1 LTPEQQAALLLRL
14 ELISVQ
20 DAYIATLDEGRLED
34 WPSMFTEDC
43 LYEIIPRENVDA
55 GLPAPLIRC
64 EGAAMLRDR
73 VISLRHANIYETPHY
88 RHMLS
93 GHSVT
98 LLDDATVAMRASY
111 VVINTSQ
118 DGDSTIFQAGYYQ
131 DRLVRTDDGWR
142 FSVKRAVYDTHR
154 VQTLLAYP
162 V

>member
-1 LTPEQQAALLLRL
+1 LNPAFLLRL
-14 ELISVQ
+14 ELMAVQ
-20 DAYIATLDEGRLED
+20 DDYTAILDEGRLED
-34 WPSMFTEDC
+34 WPTMFTEDC

-55 GLPAPLIRC
+55 GLPAPLMRC

-93 GHSVT
+93 GHRVT
-98 LLDDATVAMRASY
+98 AIDADTAEMRASY

-118 DGDSTIFQAGYYQ
+118 DGESTIFQAGYYQ
-131 DRLVRTDDGWR
+131 DRLVRTAEGWR
-142 FSVKRAVYDTHR
+142 FSIKRAVYDTHR

-162 V
+162 I

>member
-1 LTPEQQAALLLRL
+1 LNPAFLLRL
-14 ELISVQ
+14 ELMAVQ
-20 DAYIATLDEGRLED
+20 DNYTAILDEGRLED
-34 WPSMFTEDC
+34 WPTMFTEDC

-55 GLPAPLIRC
+55 GMPAPLMRC

-73 VISLRHANIYETPHY
+73 VISLRHANVYETPHY

-93 GHSVT
+93 GHRMTVI
-98 LLDDATVAMRASY
+98 DADTAEMRASY

-118 DGDSTIFQAGYYQ
+118 DGESTIFQAGYYQ
-131 DRLVRTDDGWR
+131 DRLVRTPTGWR

-162 V
+162 I

>member
-1 LTPEQQAALLLRL
+1 LNPKLLLRL
-14 ELISVQ
+14 ELMEVQ
-20 DAYIATLDEGRLED
+20 DAYTAILDEGRLED
-34 WPSMFTEDC
+34 WPTMFTEDC
-43 LYEIIPRENVDA
+43 LYEIIPRENVDS
-55 GLPAPLIRC
+55 GFPAPLMRC

-98 LLDDATVAMRASY
+98 ALEDGSVEMRASY

-118 DGDSTIFQAGYYQ
+118 EGESSIFQAGQYF

>member
-1 LTPEQQAALLLRL
+1 LNPAFLLRL
-14 ELISVQ
+14 ELIAIQ
-20 DAYIATLDEGRLED
+20 DEYTAILDEGRLED
-34 WPSMFTEDC
+34 WPAMFIEDC

-55 GLPAPLIRC
+55 GLPAPLMRC

-93 GHSVT
+93 GHRITAVDGDT
-98 LLDDATVAMRASY
+98 AEMRASY
-111 VVINTSQ
+111 VVIDTSQ

-131 DRLVRTDDGWR
+131 DRLVRTADGWR

>member
-1 LTPEQQAALLLRL
+1 LNRDLLRRL
-14 ELISVQ
+14 ELMEVQ
-20 DAYIATLDEGRLED
+20 DAYIAALDEGRLED
-34 WPSMFTEDC
+34 WPTMFTEDC
-43 LYEIIPRENVDA
+43 LYEIIPRENVES
-55 GLPAPLIRC
+55 GLPAPLMRC

-93 GHSVT
+93 GHRVT
-98 LLDDATVAMRASY
+98 MVDDDTAEMRASY

-118 DGDSTIFQAGYYQ
+118 DGESTIFQAGQYR
-131 DRLVRTDDGWR
+131 DRLVRTADGWR
-142 FSVKRAVYDTHR
+142 FSVKRAIYDTHR

>member
-1 LTPEQQAALLLRL
+1 LNPAFLLRL

-20 DAYIATLDEGRLED
+20 DEYTAILDEGRLED
-34 WPSMFTEDC
+34 WPAMFTEDC
-43 LYEIIPRENVDA
+43 LYEIIPRENVDL
-55 GLPAPLIRC
+55 GLPAPLMRC

-93 GHSVT
+93 GHRVMA
-98 LLDDATVAMRASY
+98 LDADSAEMRASY

-131 DRLVRTDDGWR
+131 DRLVRTPDGWR
-142 FSVKRAVYDTHR
+142 FSIKRAVYDTHR

>member
-1 LTPEQQAALLLRL
+1 LNPTLLLRL
-14 ELISVQ
+14 ELMAVQ
-20 DAYIATLDEGRLED
+20 DAYTAILDEGRLED

-43 LYEIIPRENVDA
+43 LYEIIPRENEES
-55 GLPAPLIRC
+55 GLPAPLMRC

-98 LLDDATVAMRASY
+98 TLDNDTVAMRASY

-131 DRLVRTDDGWR
+131 DRLVRTAEGWK

>member
-1 LTPEQQAALLLRL
+1 MNPALLLRL
-14 ELISVQ
+14 ELMAVQ
-20 DAYIATLDEGRLED
+20 DAYTAVLDEGRLED
-34 WPSMFTEDC
+34 WPALFIEDC
-43 LYEIIPRENVDA
+43 LYEIIPRENEEA
-55 GLPAPLIRC
+55 GFPAPLMRC

-73 VISLRHANIYETPHY
+73 VISLRHANIYEKPHY

-98 LLDDATVAMRASY
+98 AIDKNTAEMRASY

-118 DGDSTIFQAGYYQ
+118 DGESTIFQAGRYQ
-131 DRLVRTDDGWR
+131 DRLIRTPAGWR
-142 FSVKRAVYDTHR
+142 FAVKRAVYDTHR

>member
-1 LTPEQQAALLLRL
+1 MNPALSLRL
-14 ELISVQ
+14 ELMAVQ
-20 DAYIATLDEGRLED
+20 DEYTAILDEGRLED
-34 WPSMFTEDC
+34 WPAMFTEDC
-43 LYEIIPRENVDA
+43 LYEIIPRENVDL
-55 GLPAPLIRC
+55 GLPAPLMRC

-73 VISLRHANIYETPHY
+73 VISLRHANIYEMPHY

-93 GHSVT
+93 GHRVT
-98 LLDDATVAMRASY
+98 ALDADTAEMRASY

-131 DRLVRTDDGWR
+131 DRLVRTADGWR

>member
-1 LTPEQQAALLLRL
+1 LSPTRQAALLLRL
-14 ELISVQ
+14 ELMEVQ
-20 DAYIATLDEGRLED
+20 DAYVAVLDEGRLED
-34 WPSMFTEDC
+34 WPAMFTEDC
-43 LYEIIPRENVDA
+43 LYEIIPRENADA
-55 GLPAPLIRC
+55 GLPAPLMRC

-88 RHMLS
+88 RHLLS

-98 LLDDATVAMRASY
+98 ALDDDTVAMRASY

-118 DGDSTIFQAGYYQ
+118 DGESTIFQAGQYR
-131 DRLVRTDDGWR
+131 DRLVRTAEGWR

>member
-1 LTPEQQAALLLRL
+1 MNPALLLRL
-14 ELISVQ
+14 ELVDVQ
-20 DAYIATLDEGRLED
+20 DAYTAVLDEGRLED
-34 WPSMFTEDC
+34 WPAMFTEDC
-43 LYEIIPRENVDA
+43 LYEIIPRENVD
-55 GLPAPLIRC
+55 GGFPAPLMRC

-93 GHSVT
+93 GHRVT
-98 LLDDATVAMRASY
+98 AVDGNTADMRASY

-131 DRLVRTDDGWR
+131 DRLVRTADGWR

>member
-1 LTPEQQAALLLRL
+1 LNPAFLLRL

-20 DAYIATLDEGRLED
+20 DEYTAILDEGRLED
-34 WPSMFTEDC
+34 WPAMFTEDC
-43 LYEIIPRENVDA
+43 LYEIIPRENVDL
-55 GLPAPLIRC
+55 GLPAPLMCC

-93 GHSVT
+93 GHRVT
-98 LLDDATVAMRASY
+98 ALDADSAEMRASY

-131 DRLVRTDDGWR
+131 DRLVRTPDGWR
-142 FSVKRAVYDTHR
+142 FSIKRAVYDTHR

>member
-1 LTPEQQAALLLRL
+1 MNPALLLRL
-14 ELISVQ
+14 ELMEVQ
-20 DAYIATLDEGRLED
+20 DAYTAALDEGRLED
-34 WPSMFTEDC
+34 WPAMFTEDC
-43 LYEIIPRENVDA
+43 LYEIIPRENVDL
-55 GLPAPLIRC
+55 GLPAPLMRC

-93 GHSVT
+93 GHRITAV
-98 LLDDATVAMRASY
+98 DGNAAEMRASY

-131 DRLVRTDDGWR
+131 DRLVRTADGWR

>member
-1 LTPEQQAALLLRL
+1 MNPAFLLRL
-14 ELISVQ
+14 ELMAVQ
-20 DAYIATLDEGRLED
+20 DEYTAILDEGRLED
-34 WPSMFTEDC
+34 WPAMFTEDC

-55 GLPAPLIRC
+55 GLPAPLMRC

-88 RHMLS
+88 RHLLS
-93 GHSVT
+93 GHRVT
-98 LLDDATVAMRASY
+98 ALDADTAEMRASY

-118 DGDSTIFQAGYYQ
+118 DGESTIFQAGYYQ
-131 DRLVRTDDGWR
+131 DRLVRTKDGWR

>member
-1 LTPEQQAALLLRL
+1 LNRDLLRRL
-14 ELISVQ
+14 ELMEVQ
-20 DAYIATLDEGRLED
+20 DAYIAALDEGRLED
-34 WPSMFTEDC
+34 WPTMFTEDC
-43 LYEIIPRENVDA
+43 LYEIIPRENVES
-55 GLPAPLIRC
+55 GLPAPLMRC

-93 GHSVT
+93 GHRVT
-98 LLDDATVAMRASY
+98 MVDDDTAEMRASY

-118 DGDSTIFQAGYYQ
+118 DGESTIFQAGYYQ
-131 DRLVRTDDGWR
+131 DRLVWTKDGWR
-142 FSVKRAVYDTHR
+142 FSVKRAIYDTHR

>member
-1 LTPEQQAALLLRL
+1 LNPALLLRL
-14 ELISVQ
+14 ELVDVQ
-20 DAYIATLDEGRLED
+20 DAYTAVLDEGRLED
-34 WPSMFTEDC
+34 WPAMFTEDC
-43 LYEIIPRENVDA
+43 LYEIIPRENVD
-55 GLPAPLIRC
+55 GGFPAPLMRC

-93 GHSVT
+93 GHRVT
-98 LLDDATVAMRASY
+98 AVDGNTADMRASY

-131 DRLVRTDDGWR
+131 DRLVRTADGWR

>member
-1 LTPEQQAALLLRL
+1 MNRDLLRRL
-14 ELISVQ
+14 ELMEVQ
-20 DAYIATLDEGRLED
+20 DAYIAALDEGRLED
-34 WPSMFTEDC
+34 WPTMFTEDC
-43 LYEIIPRENVDA
+43 LYEIIPRENVES
-55 GLPAPLIRC
+55 GLPAPLMRC

-93 GHSVT
+93 GHRVT
-98 LLDDATVAMRASY
+98 MVDDDTAEMRASY

-118 DGDSTIFQAGYYQ
+118 DGESTIFQAGQYR
-131 DRLVRTDDGWR
+131 DRLVRTADGWR
-142 FSVKRAVYDTHR
+142 FSVKRAIYDTHR

>member
-1 LTPEQQAALLLRL
+1 LTPALLLRL
-14 ELISVQ
+14 ELMAVQ
-20 DAYIATLDEGRLED
+20 DDYTAILDEGRLED
-34 WPSMFTEDC
+34 WPKMFTEDC

-93 GHSVT
+93 GHRVT
-98 LLDDATVAMRASY
+98 ALDADTAEMRASY

-118 DGDSTIFQAGYYQ
+118 DGDSRIFQAGYYQ
-131 DRLVRTDDGWR
+131 DRLVRTEAGWR
-142 FSVKRAVYDTHR
+142 FSLKRAVYDTHR

>member
-1 LTPEQQAALLLRL
+1 MNPALLLRL
-14 ELISVQ
+14 ELMEVQ
-20 DAYIATLDEGRLED
+20 DAYTAVLDEGRLED
-34 WPSMFTEDC
+34 WPAMFTEDC
-43 LYEIIPRENVDA
+43 LYEIIPRENVDS
-55 GLPAPLIRC
+55 GFPAPLMRC

-93 GHSVT
+93 GHRITAVDGDT
-98 LLDDATVAMRASY
+98 ADMRASY

-131 DRLVRTDDGWR
+131 DRLVRTADGWR

>member
-1 LTPEQQAALLLRL
+1 LNPALSLRL
-14 ELISVQ
+14 ELMAVQ
-20 DAYIATLDEGRLED
+20 DEYTAILDEGRLED
-34 WPSMFTEDC
+34 WPAMFTEDC
-43 LYEIIPRENVDA
+43 LYEIIPRENVDL
-55 GLPAPLIRC
+55 GLPAPLMRC

-73 VISLRHANIYETPHY
+73 VISLRHANIYEMPHY

-93 GHSVT
+93 GHRVT
-98 LLDDATVAMRASY
+98 ALDADTAEMRASY

-131 DRLVRTDDGWR
+131 DRLVRTADGWR

>member
-1 LTPEQQAALLLRL
+1 LNPALLLRL
-14 ELISVQ
+14 ELMAVQ
-20 DAYIATLDEGRLED
+20 DSYTAVLDEGRLED
-34 WPSMFTEDC
+34 WPALFTEDC
-43 LYEIIPRENVDA
+43 LYEIIPRENVDS
-55 GLPAPLIRC
+55 GLPAPLMRC

-93 GHSVT
+93 GQTVT
-98 LLDDATVAMRASY
+98 VVDDDTVQMRASY

-118 DGDSTIFQAGYYQ
+118 DGESTIFQAGYYQ
-131 DRLVRTDDGWR
+131 DRLVRTEAGWR
-142 FSVKRAVYDTHR
+142 FRVKRAIYDTHR

>member
-1 LTPEQQAALLLRL
+1 LSAALLRRL
-14 ELISVQ
+14 ELIAVQ
-20 DAYIATLDEGRLED
+20 DAYTAILDEGRLED
-34 WPSMFTEDC
+34 WPTMFTEDC
-43 LYEIIPRENVDA
+43 LYEIIPRENVES
-55 GLPAPLIRC
+55 GLPAPLMRC

-93 GHSVT
+93 GHVVT
-98 LLDDATVAMRASY
+98 MADDDTAEMRASY

-118 DGDSTIFQAGYYQ
+118 DGESTIFQAGQYR
-131 DRLVRTDDGWR
+131 DRLVRTAEGWR
-142 FSVKRAVYDTHR
+142 FSVKRAIYDTHR